1 MKVFSVLVGGLVLL
15 SASLAFGQTREPHD
29 LRCACGADHSPRF
42 ASPEARFFSPTTRG
56 QTPISVDP
64 YFSSSRSLRPPVTPH
79 SVARVEHFEPAPVRA
94 VAGCAPLQIS
104 LPEGLLNRLLTD
116 ERSEIAPVRD
126 IIAKADVTG
135 RQITS
140 TRVVVDLKPSS
151 DDAELHL
158 VLTGAV
164 HSNTVGRTSQA
175 AVNTLGRHD
184 VLAVKPVMFDGYQIT
199 TRRPQ
204 VWVDVHNEHVAAATV
219 FDGTLFGGMA
229 RSTALKT
236 ANKQRKQVDAET
248 AEHLSAQ
255 LGPQF
260 NRDADRQLAQFNRE
274 WRDSLRS
281 QFGNLWPQR
290 LTARSTDSELVLS
303 AAWAD
308 APELSWQNV
317 SNTGSSSRQVADNE
331 AVTVWLHESVVNA
344 WLRNLDLDGQTMTES
359 HLREVL
365 ESFVAKLGGR
375 VLPRDKKLSASA
387 KGGLPGT
394 APLIRLGDKD
404 PVRVTIADGQLQLIV
419 VAAIEVAGQTVLAQ
433 DEITLPMTS
442 KLERG
447 EWRLTPGQLVFAKA
461 DTGVSL
467 VGMVETMARTQLASA
482 IPEITFPEAFP
493 LPMVSPNQR
502 LTELRL
508 ARADASSGWL
518 TFSLAVGAAAQ
529 PVREPQL
536 RQPVPEEYVPVEQFR
551 SEPVPVSPP
560 RLRAPSDFESRHDRS
575 FFR

>member
-1 MKVFSVLVGGLVLL
+1 MKCFSVLVGGLSLL
-15 SASLAFGQTREPHD
+15 SASVAFGQSPEP
-29 LRCACGADHSPRF
+29 RCACGADHSPRF
-42 ASPEARFFSPTTRG
+42 ASPEARFFSPTSRSL
-56 QTPISVDP
+56 TPVGVDP
-64 YFSSSRSLRPPVTPH
+64 YFSSSRDPRSPITTH
-79 SVARVEHFEPAPVRA
+79 SVARVEQMQPTPVQA

-116 ERSEIAPVRD
+116 ERSEIASVRD
-126 IIAKADVTG
+126 VIARADVTG
-135 RQITS
+135 QQLTS

-151 DDAELHL
+151 DDAEMYL

-199 TRRPQ
+199 TKRPQ
-204 VWVDVHNEHVAAATV
+204 VWVDVHNEHVAASTA

-229 RSTALKT
+229 RSVALNT
-236 ANKQRKQVDAET
+236 ANQRRKQVDAET

-274 WRDSLRS
+274 WRDGLRS
-281 QFGNLWPQR
+281 QFGDLWPQR

-308 APELSWQNV
+308 APEMSWQEVGKTNSSNEQV
-317 SNTGSSSRQVADNE
+317 SNSD

-344 WLRNLDLDGQTMTES
+344 WLRKLDLDGKTMTES
-359 HLREVL
+359 QLRETL
-365 ESFVAKLGGR
+365 ESFVAKLGGH
-375 VLPRDKKLSASA
+375 VLPRDKKLAA
-387 KGGLPGT
+387 QPLPGT

-419 VAAIEVAGQTVLAQ
+419 VAGIEVAGQTVLAQ
-433 DEITLPMTS
+433 DEITLPWSS

-447 EWRLTPGQLVFAKA
+447 EWRLTPGKLAFAKA

-467 VGMVETMARTQLASA
+467 VGMVETMARTQLAAA
-482 IPEITFPEAFP
+482 IPVVTFPEAFP
-493 LPMVSPNQR
+493 LPTVSPNQR
-502 LTELRL
+502 LSELRL
-508 ARADASSGWL
+508 ASAEASDGWL

-529 PVREPQL
+529 PAREPQL

-551 SEPVPVSPP
+551 SEPLPVSPP
-560 RLRAPSDFESRHDRS
+560 RLHAPTDIESRRDRS

>member
-1 MKVFSVLVGGLVLL
+1 MKWVSVLVGGLSLL
-15 SASLAFGQTREPHD
+15 SASMAFGQSRAPHD
-29 LRCACGADHSPRF
+29 PRCACGADHSPRF
-42 ASPEARFFSPTTRG
+42 AAPEARFFSPSTRS
-56 QTPISVDP
+56 QMPISVDP
-64 YFSSSRSLRPPVTPH
+64 YFSSSRTARAPITTH
-79 SVARVEHFEPAPVRA
+79 SVARVEPFESTPVHA
-94 VAGCAPLQIS
+94 AAGCAPLQIRLS
-104 LPEGLLNRLLTD
+104 EGLLNRLLTD

-126 IIAKADVTG
+126 VIARADVTG
-135 RQITS
+135 RQLTS

-184 VLAVKPVMFDGYQIT
+184 VLAVKPVMFDGDQIT

-204 VWVDVHNEHVAAATV
+204 VWVDVHNEHVAASTA

-229 RSTALKT
+229 RSVAINTT
-236 ANKQRKQVDAET
+236 NKQRKQVDAET

-274 WRDSLRS
+274 WRDGLRS

-303 AAWAD
+303 AAWVD
-308 APELSWQNV
+308 APEMNWQEIDRTSSSNHQV
-317 SNTGSSSRQVADNE
+317 SNSD
-331 AVTVWLHESVVNA
+331 AVSVWLHESAVNA
-344 WLRNLDLDGQTMTES
+344 WLRKLDLAGKTMTES
-359 HLREVL
+359 QLREVL
-365 ESFVAKLGGR
+365 ESFVSKLGGR
-375 VLPRDKKLSASA
+375 VLPRDKKLAA
-387 KGGLPGT
+387 QPLPGV

-419 VAAIEVAGQTVLAQ
+419 VASIEVGGQTVLAQ
-433 DEITLPMTS
+433 DEITLPWS
-442 KLERG
+442 SNLDRG
-447 EWRLTPGQLVFAKA
+447 EWRLTPGQIVFAKA
-461 DTGVSL
+461 ETGVSL
-467 VGMVETMARTQLASA
+467 AGMVETMARTQLAAA
-482 IPEITFPEAFP
+482 IPVVTFPEAFP
-493 LPMVSPNQR
+493 LPRLSPNQR
-502 LTELRL
+502 LSELRL
-508 ARADASSGWL
+508 ASADASAGWL
-518 TFSLAVGAAAQ
+518 TFSLAVGAAVQ

-536 RQPVPEEYVPVEQFR
+536 RQPVPEEYVPVKQLR
-551 SEPVPVSPP
+551 SEPVPVAPP
-560 RLRAPSDFESRHDRS
+560 RLRAPSNFESRRDRS

>member
-1 MKVFSVLVGGLVLL
+1 MKWLSRIVGGVTLL
-15 SASLAFGQTREPHD
+15 SASMSFGQSREPHVP
-29 LRCACGADHSPRF
+29 RCVCGVDHSPRF
-42 ASPEARFFSPTTRG
+42 GSPEVSFFSQATRM
-56 QTPISVDP
+56 PISVDP
-64 YFSSSRSLRPPVTPH
+64 YFSTSRSVRPPVKTH
-79 SVARVEHFEPAPVRA
+79 SVARFEPTPVQA

-104 LPEGLLNRLLTD
+104 VPEGLLNRLLTD

-126 IIAKADVTG
+126 VIARADVTG
-135 RQITS
+135 QQLTS

-151 DDAELHL
+151 DDAEMHL

-184 VLAVKPVMFDGYQIT
+184 VLAVKPVMFDGDQIT
-199 TRRPQ
+199 TKRPQ
-204 VWVDVHNEHVAAATV
+204 VWVDVHNKHVAAATA

-229 RSTALKT
+229 RSVALNT
-236 ANKQRKQVDAET
+236 ANNQRAQVDAET

-274 WRDSLRS
+274 WRDGLRS

-290 LTARSTDSELVLS
+290 LTARSTDSELVLL

-308 APELSWQNV
+308 APEMKWPEV
-317 SNTGSSSRQVADNE
+317 SRSGASSRQVADSDS
-331 AVTVWLHESVVNA
+331 VTVWLHESVVNA
-344 WLRNLDLDGQTMTES
+344 WLRKLDLDGKTMTES
-359 HLREVL
+359 QLREVL

-375 VLPRDKKLSASA
+375 VMPRDKKLAASA
-387 KGGLPGT
+387 KGGLPGA

-404 PVRVTIADGQLQLIV
+404 SVRVTIADDELQLIV
-419 VAAIEVAGQTVLAQ
+419 VASIEVAGQTVLAQ
-433 DEITLPMTS
+433 DEIRLPWSS

-467 VGMVETMARTQLASA
+467 VGMVETMARTQLAAA
-482 IPEITFPEAFP
+482 IPEITFPEA
-493 LPMVSPNQR
+493 LPVPTISANPR
-502 LTELRL
+502 LSELRL
-508 ARADASSGWL
+508 ARAEASSGWL

-529 PVREPQL
+529 PIREPQL
-536 RQPVPEEYVPVEQFR
+536 RQSVPEGYIPVEQLR

-560 RLRAPSDFESRHDRS
+560 RLRAPSDFESRRDRS

>member
-1 MKVFSVLVGGLVLL
+1 MKWYSVLVGGLSLL
-15 SASLAFGQTREPHD
+15 SASMSFGQSSVPHGPK
-29 LRCACGADHSPRF
+29 CPCGADHSLRF
-42 ASPEARFFSPTTRG
+42 ASPEARFFSPTIRG

-64 YFSSSRSLRPPVTPH
+64 YFSTSRNVRTPVTTH
-79 SVARVEHFEPAPVRA
+79 SVARVEHFEPTPVRA
-94 VAGCAPLQIS
+94 VAGCAPLQIR
-104 LPEGLLNRLLTD
+104 LPEGLLNQLLTD

-126 IIAKADVTG
+126 VIAKADVTG
-135 RQITS
+135 RQMTS

-164 HSNTVGRTSQA
+164 HSTTIGRTSQA
-175 AVNTLGRHD
+175 AVSTLGRHD

-199 TRRPQ
+199 TKRPQ
-204 VWVDVHNEHVAAATV
+204 VWVDVHNEHVDATTA

-236 ANKQRKQVDAET
+236 ANKQKKQVDAET
-248 AEHLSAQ
+248 AEHLAAQ

-274 WRDSLRS
+274 WRDGMRS
-281 QFGNLWPQR
+281 QFGDLWPQR

-308 APELSWQNV
+308 APEMNWQEVGKTNSSNQQV
-317 SNTGSSSRQVADNE
+317 SNSD

-344 WLRNLDLDGQTMTES
+344 WLRKLDLAGKTMTES
-359 HLREVL
+359 QLRETL

-375 VLPRDKKLSASA
+375 VLPRDKKLAA
-387 KGGLPGT
+387 QPLPGT

-404 PVRVTIADGQLQLIV
+404 PVRVTIADGELRLIV
-419 VAAIEVAGQTVLAQ
+419 LAGIEVAGQTVLAQ
-433 DEITLPMTS
+433 DEITLPWSS

-447 EWRLTPGQLVFAKA
+447 EWRLTPGKLEFAKA

-467 VGMVETMARTQLASA
+467 VGMVETMARTQLAAA

-493 LPMVSPNQR
+493 LPRISPNQR
-502 LTELRL
+502 LSELRL
-508 ARADASSGWL
+508 ASSDASSGWL
-518 TFSLAVGAAAQ
+518 TLSLAIGAAAQ

-536 RQPVPEEYVPVEQFR
+536 RQPVPEEYVPVEQIR

-560 RLRAPSDFESRHDRS
+560 RLRAPIDFESRRDRS

>member
-1 MKVFSVLVGGLVLL
+1 MKWFSIVVGGLSLI
-15 SASLAFGQTREPHD
+15 SASAAFGQSRDPRD
-29 LRCACGADHSPRF
+29 SSCACGVDHSLRY
-42 ASPEARFFSPTTRG
+42 ASPEARFFSSVSR
-56 QTPISVDP
+56 TPVVVDP
-64 YFSSSRSLRPPVTPH
+64 YFSNSRGARAPITTH
-79 SVARVEHFEPAPVRA
+79 SVARVEQMQPTPARA
-94 VAGCAPLQIS
+94 IVGCAPLQIS

-116 ERSEIAPVRD
+116 ERSEIASVRD
-126 IIAKADVTG
+126 VIARADVTG
-135 RQITS
+135 QQMTS

-164 HSNTVGRTSQA
+164 HSNTIGRTSQA

-199 TRRPQ
+199 TKRPQ
-204 VWVDVHNEHVAAATV
+204 VWVDVHNEHVAASTA

-229 RSTALKT
+229 RNTAIKT
-236 ANKQRKQVDAET
+236 ANKQKAQVDAET
-248 AEHLSAQ
+248 AEHLADR

-274 WRDSLRS
+274 WRDGLRS
-281 QFGNLWPQR
+281 RFGNLWPQQ

-308 APELSWQNV
+308 APEMKWQDV
-317 SNTGSSSRQVADNE
+317 SKTGSSSRQIADND

-344 WLRNLDLDGQTMTES
+344 WLRNLDLDGKTMTES
-359 HLREVL
+359 QLREVL
-365 ESFVAKLGGR
+365 ESFVTKLGGR
-375 VLPRDKKLSASA
+375 VLPRDKKLAASA
-387 KGGLPGT
+387 KGGLPGA

-404 PVRVTIADGQLQLIV
+404 PVRVTIADGELQLIV
-419 VAAIEVAGQTVLAQ
+419 VAGIEVAGQTVLAQ
-433 DEITLPMTS
+433 DEIRLPWSS
-442 KLERG
+442 KLEHG
-447 EWRLTPGQLVFAKA
+447 EWRLTPGQLAFAKA

-467 VGMVETMARTQLASA
+467 VGMVETMVRTQLAAA
-482 IPEITFPEAFP
+482 IPVVTFPEALP
-493 LPMVSPNQR
+493 LPMVSPNQS

-508 ARADASSGWL
+508 ASADASSGWL
-518 TFSLAVGAAAQ
+518 TFSLAIGAAQ
-529 PVREPQL
+529 PIREPQL
-536 RQPVPEEYVPVEQFR
+536 RQPVPEDYVPVEQFR

-560 RLRAPSDFESRHDRS
+560 RLRAPTDFESRRDRS

>member
-1 MKVFSVLVGGLVLL
+1 MH
-15 SASLAFGQTREPHD
+15 AA
-29 LRCACGADHSPRF
+29 
-42 ASPEARFFSPTTRG
+42 
-56 QTPISVDP
+56 
-64 YFSSSRSLRPPVTPH
+64 
-79 SVARVEHFEPAPVRA
+79 
-94 VAGCAPLQIS
+94 AGCAPLQIRLS
-104 LPEGLLNRLLTD
+104 EGLLNRLLTD

-126 IIAKADVTG
+126 VIARADVTG
-135 RQITS
+135 RQLTS

-184 VLAVKPVMFDGYQIT
+184 VLAVKPVMFDGDQIT

-204 VWVDVHNEHVAAATV
+204 VWVDVHNEHVAASTA

-229 RSTALKT
+229 RSVAINTT
-236 ANKQRKQVDAET
+236 NKQRKQVDAET

-274 WRDSLRS
+274 WRDGLRS

-308 APELSWQNV
+308 APEMNWQEIDRTSSSNHQV
-317 SNTGSSSRQVADNE
+317 SNSD
-331 AVTVWLHESVVNA
+331 AVSVWLHESAVNA
-344 WLRNLDLDGQTMTES
+344 WLRKLDLAGKTMTES
-359 HLREVL
+359 QLREVL
-365 ESFVAKLGGR
+365 ESFVSKLGGR
-375 VLPRDKKLSASA
+375 VLPRDKKLAA
-387 KGGLPGT
+387 QPLPGA

-419 VAAIEVAGQTVLAQ
+419 VASIEVGGQTVLAQ
-433 DEITLPMTS
+433 DEITLPWS
-442 KLERG
+442 SNLDRG
-447 EWRLTPGQLVFAKA
+447 EWRLTPGQIVFAKA
-461 DTGVSL
+461 ETGVSL
-467 VGMVETMARTQLASA
+467 AGMVETMARTQLAAA
-482 IPEITFPEAFP
+482 IPVVTFPEAFP
-493 LPMVSPNQR
+493 LPRLSPNQR
-502 LTELRL
+502 LSELRL
-508 ARADASSGWL
+508 ASADASAGWL
-518 TFSLAVGAAAQ
+518 TFSLAVGAAVQ

-536 RQPVPEEYVPVEQFR
+536 RQPVPEEYVPVKQLR
-551 SEPVPVSPP
+551 SEPVPVAPP
-560 RLRAPSDFESRHDRS
+560 RLRAPSNFESRRDRS

>member
-1 MKVFSVLVGGLVLL
+1 MKLFSVLVGGLSLL
-15 SASLAFGQTREPHD
+15 SASMALGQSREPHD
-29 LRCACGADHSPRF
+29 PRCACGLDHSLRS
-42 ASPEARFFSPTTRG
+42 ASPEARFFSPSTRSL
-56 QTPISVDP
+56 TPIGADP
-64 YFSSSRSLRPPVTPH
+64 YFSTSRSVRAPITTH
-79 SVARVEHFEPAPVRA
+79 SVARVEHFEPTPVRA

-126 IIAKADVTG
+126 VIAKADVTG
-135 RQITS
+135 RQLTS

-164 HSNTVGRTSQA
+164 HSDTIGMTSQA
-175 AVNTLGRHD
+175 AVKTLGRHD

-199 TRRPQ
+199 TKRPQ
-204 VWVDVHNEHVAAATV
+204 VWVDVHNEHVAAATA

-236 ANKQRKQVDAET
+236 ANKQKKQVDAET
-248 AEHLSAQ
+248 AEHLADR

-274 WRDSLRS
+274 WRDGLRS
-281 QFGNLWPQR
+281 RFGHLWPQR
-290 LTARSTDSELVLS
+290 LTARSTESELVLS

-308 APELSWQNV
+308 APEMNWQQV
-317 SNTGSSSRQVADNE
+317 GRASSSGNRVTDSD

-344 WLRNLDLDGQTMTES
+344 WLRKLDLNGKTMTES
-359 HLREVL
+359 QLREVL

-375 VLPRDKKLSASA
+375 MLPRDKKLAA
-387 KGGLPGT
+387 QPLPGA

-419 VAAIEVAGQTVLAQ
+419 VAGIEVAGQTVLAQ

-442 KLERG
+442 KFERG
-447 EWRLTPGQLVFAKA
+447 EWRLTPGQLAFAKA

-467 VGMVETMARTQLASA
+467 VGMVETMARTQLAAA
-482 IPEITFPEAFP
+482 IPEIALPDTIS

-502 LTELRL
+502 LSELRL
-508 ARADASSGWL
+508 ARAEASSGWL
-518 TFSLAVGAAAQ
+518 EFSLAVGAATQ

-536 RQPVPEEYVPVEQFR
+536 RQPVPEEYVPIEQFR
-551 SEPVPVSPP
+551 SEPMPVSPP
-560 RLRAPSDFESRHDRS
+560 RLRAPSDFESRRDRS

>member
-1 MKVFSVLVGGLVLL
+1 MKWFSVVIGGL
-15 SASLAFGQTREPHD
+15 SLISCSVAFGQSRDSHGP
-29 LRCACGADHSPRF
+29 RCACGVDHSLQP
-42 ASPEARFFSPTTRG
+42 ASVDARFFSSSARAL
-56 QTPISVDP
+56 TPVRVDP
-64 YFSSSRSLRPPVTPH
+64 YFAPARGVPVPVMRH
-79 SVARVEHFEPAPVRA
+79 SVARIEPVEPTPVRA
-94 VAGCAPLQIS
+94 VAGCAPWQIR

-126 IIAKADVTG
+126 VIAKADVTG
-135 RQITS
+135 RQLTS

-151 DDAELHL
+151 DDAEMHL

-164 HSNTVGRTSQA
+164 HSNTIGRTSQA

-199 TRRPQ
+199 TKRPQ
-204 VWVDVHNEHVAAATV
+204 VWVDVHNEHVAASTA

-229 RSTALKT
+229 RSVALNT
-236 ANKQRKQVDAET
+236 ANKQKAQVDAET

-274 WRDSLRS
+274 WRDGLRS

-290 LTARSTDSELVLS
+290 LTARSTESELVLS

-308 APELSWQNV
+308 APEMNWQEV
-317 SNTGSSSRQVADNE
+317 GRSSSSTPQVSSNDA
-331 AVTVWLHESVVNA
+331 ATVWLHESVVNA
-344 WLRNLDLDGQTMTES
+344 WLRKLDLAGKTMTES
-359 HLREVL
+359 QLREVL

-375 VLPRDKKLSASA
+375 VLPRDNDKKLATQP
-387 KGGLPGT
+387 LPGT

-404 PVRVTIADGQLQLIV
+404 PVRVTIADGQVQLIV
-419 VAAIEVAGQTVLAQ
+419 VAGIEVAGQTVLAQ
-433 DEITLPMTS
+433 DEIRLPWSS
-442 KLERG
+442 KLDRG

-467 VGMVETMARTQLASA
+467 VGMVETMARTQLAAA
-482 IPEITFPEAFP
+482 IPVITFPEAFP
-493 LPMVSPNQR
+493 LPKISANQR
-502 LTELRL
+502 LSELRL
-508 ARADASSGWL
+508 ASTEASSGWL
-518 TFSLAVGAAAQ
+518 TFSLAVGAAGE
-529 PVREPQL
+529 PIREPQL

-551 SEPVPVSPP
+551 SEPVPVAPP
-560 RLRAPSDFESRHDRS
+560 RLRAPSDFESRRDRS

>member
-1 MKVFSVLVGGLVLL
+1 MKWFLVLVSGFGLL
-15 SASLAFGQTREPHD
+15 SGSVAFGQSRESHGPK
-29 LRCACGADHSPRF
+29 CACGVDHSLRY
-42 ASPEARFFSPTTRG
+42 ASPEARFFSPTIRS
-56 QTPISVDP
+56 QTPISADP
-64 YFSSSRSLRPPVTPH
+64 FFSTSRGTRAPITTH
-79 SVARVEHFEPAPVRA
+79 SVARVEQIEPTPVRA

-104 LPEGLLNRLLTD
+104 LPEGLLNRFLTD
-116 ERSEIAPVRD
+116 ERSEIVPVRD
-126 IIAKADVTG
+126 VIAKADVTG
-135 RQITS
+135 RQLTS
-140 TRVVVDLKPSS
+140 TRVVVDLKPSA

-164 HSNTVGRTSQA
+164 HSNTVGMTSQA
-175 AVNTLGRHD
+175 AVKTLGRHD

-199 TRRPQ
+199 TKRPQ
-204 VWVDVHNEHVAAATV
+204 VWVDVHNEHVDAATV
-219 FDGTLFGGMA
+219 YDGTLFGGMA

-236 ANKQRKQVDAET
+236 ANKQKKQVDAET
-248 AEHLSAQ
+248 AEHLAAQ

-260 NRDADRQLAQFNRE
+260 NREADRQLAQFNRE
-274 WRDSLRS
+274 WRDGLRS

-290 LTARSTDSELVLS
+290 LTARSTDSELVVS

-308 APELSWQNV
+308 APEMSWQEVNK
-317 SNTGSSSRQVADNE
+317 TGSASRHASSSD

-344 WLRNLDLDGQTMTES
+344 WLRNLDLDGKTMTETQ
-359 HLREVL
+359 LREVL

-375 VLPRDKKLSASA
+375 VLPRDKKLAA
-387 KGGLPGT
+387 QPLPGA

-419 VAAIEVAGQTVLAQ
+419 VASIEVAGQTVLAQ
-433 DEITLPMTS
+433 DEITLPWS
-442 KLERG
+442 SNLQRG
-447 EWRLTPGQLVFAKA
+447 EWRLTPGKLEFAKA

-467 VGMVETMARTQLASA
+467 VGMVETMARTQLAAA

-493 LPMVSPNQR
+493 LPRISPNQR
-502 LTELRL
+502 LSELRL
-508 ARADASSGWL
+508 ASADASAGWL

-536 RQPVPEEYVPVEQFR
+536 RQPVPEEYVPIEQIR

-560 RLRAPSDFESRHDRS
+560 RLRAPTDFESRRDRS

>member
-1 MKVFSVLVGGLVLL
+1 MKWFLVLVGGFGLL
-15 SASLAFGQTREPHD
+15 STSVAFGQSRDPHD
-29 LRCACGADHSPRF
+29 PKCACGADHSPRF
-42 ASPEARFFSPTTRG
+42 ASPEARFFSPTIRG

-64 YFSSSRSLRPPVTPH
+64 YFSSSRTLRAPITTH
-79 SVARVEHFEPAPVRA
+79 SVARVERFEPTPVRA

-126 IIAKADVTG
+126 VIAKADVTG
-135 RQITS
+135 RQLTS

-151 DDAELHL
+151 DDAEMHL

-164 HSNTVGRTSQA
+164 HSNTIGRTSQA

-199 TRRPQ
+199 TKRPQ
-204 VWVDVHNEHVAAATV
+204 VWVDVHNEHVDAATA

-229 RSTALKT
+229 RSMALNT
-236 ANKQRKQVDAET
+236 ANKQRRQVDAET

-274 WRDSLRS
+274 WRDGLRS
-281 QFGNLWPQR
+281 QFGDLWPQR

-308 APELSWQNV
+308 APEMNWQEVGKTNSSIQQV
-317 SNTGSSSRQVADNE
+317 SNSD

-344 WLRNLDLDGQTMTES
+344 WLRKLDLDGKTMTES
-359 HLREVL
+359 QLRETL

-375 VLPRDKKLSASA
+375 VLPRDKKLAA
-387 KGGLPGT
+387 QPLPGT

-419 VAAIEVAGQTVLAQ
+419 MAGIEVAGQTVLAQ
-433 DEITLPMTS
+433 DEITLPWSS

-447 EWRLTPGQLVFAKA
+447 EWRLTPGKLEFAKA

-467 VGMVETMARTQLASA
+467 VGMVETMARTQLAAA

-493 LPMVSPNQR
+493 LPRISPNQR
-502 LTELRL
+502 LSELRL
-508 ARADASSGWL
+508 ASADASSDWL

-536 RQPVPEEYVPVEQFR
+536 RQPVPEEYIPVEQIR

-560 RLRAPSDFESRHDRS
+560 RLRAPTDFESRRDGS